1 MSPEAAA
8 KARGL
13 SRWTVM
19 RAIKS
24 GHLRA
29 YRDNNNHWKIT
40 QDSFFAWV
48 NGEGPSSVHPA
59 QVATVELHEKLTAET
74 ARADVAE
81 AMLAR
86 EREALNDLRADRD
99 AWKQQATALL
109 AAPPKRRG
117 WWPW

>member
-1 MSPEAAA
+1 
-8 KARGL
+8 
-13 SRWTVM
+13 M

-48 NGEGPSSVHPA
+48 NGEGPSTVHSA
-59 QVATVELHEKLTAET
+59 QETTVELREKLAAEA

-81 AMLAR
+81 AMLVR
-86 EREALNDLRADRD
+86 ERDAVNELRADRD
-99 AWKQQATALL
+99 RWQSMAEKL
-109 AAPPKRRG
+109 ADQPRRG
-117 WWPW
+117 WWPWGRG

>member
-1 MSPEAAA
+1 
-8 KARGL
+8 
-13 SRWTVM
+13 M
-19 RAIKS
+19 RAIKA
-24 GHLRA
+24 GNLRA

-74 ARADVAE
+74 ARADIAE
-81 AMLAR
+81 
-86 EREALNDLRADRD
+86 
-99 AWKQQATALL
+99 ALL
-109 AAPPKRRG
+109 AAAKSDRDRWQAMAEKLTDRPRRG